1 MRSTAAMTE
10 PSDRPL
16 CWVRLIGTLAGWKA
30 AFLALLLALWPA
42 YATGVEVVVVRSG
55 ENEQL
60 VEGKILAEAGDGGLL
75 ILAEDGV
82 MWPIQPD
89 EILSRK
95 QSPRPFLPHSA
106 DETAKRLLAEL
117 PSGFRI
123 HQTAHYTICFNT
135 SLPYAQW
142 CGSLYERLY
151 RGFFNYWK
159 NRGWTL
165 TEPEFRLVALVFDSR
180 KAFANYGHPEVGE
193 AVNSMIGYYN
203 LRTNRVT
210 MFDLTGADDLPR
222 SGSRTRNSAHI
233 NQILSQPAAERTVAT
248 IVHEATHQ
256 LAYNCGL
263 QTRMA
268 ANPLWVSEG
277 LALYFESP
285 DYRSDRGWRTIGAV
299 NRVHLL
305 EFRRN
310 FASRSTDSL
319 RTLVVGDERFQ
330 DGEQILAAYSEAWA
344 LNYFLLN
351 RHRDAYVRYLQQL
364 AQKPPLVEDSPE
376 ERLEQFQ
383 QEFGDL
389 EALDADFLRYMQRVR

>member
-1 MRSTAAMTE
+1 MTKRTVSESLMRNCLRASHV
-10 PSDRPL
+10 L
-16 CWVRLIGTLAGWKA
+16 VLV
-30 AFLALLLALWPA
+30 LLLVPA
-42 YATGVEVVVVRSG
+42 PSTLRGTEVVLAQVERG
-55 ENEQL
+55 EKRIEGKVL
-60 VEGKILAEAGDGGLL
+60 VEAVNGGLL
-75 ILAEDGV
+75 MLARDG
-82 MWPIQPD
+82 MLWPLQPE

-95 QSPRPFLPHSA
+95 QDPRPFQPLSN
-106 DETAKRLLAEL
+106 DETARQLLDEM
-117 PSGFRI
+117 PPGFRI
-123 HQTAHYTICFNT
+123 HQTAHYTICYNT

-165 TEPEFRLVALVFDSR
+165 SEPEFRLVALVFDSR
-180 KAFANYGHPEVGE
+180 ETFIRYGHPEVGE

-222 SGSRTRNSAHI
+222 SGTRIRNTAHI

-256 LAYNCGL
+256 LAYNCGM

-299 NRVHLL
+299 NQVHLVGFRQN
-305 EFRRN
+305 FRRREPN
-310 FASRSTDSL
+310 SL
-319 RTLVVGDERFQ
+319 RTLIADDDRFQ
-330 DGEQILAAYSEAWA
+330 DSERILAAYSEAWA

-351 RHRDAYVRYLQQL
+351 RRRDAYVRYLQNL
-364 AQKPPLVEDSPE
+364 AEKPPLVEDSE
-376 ERLEQFQ
+376 EQRLAEF
-383 QEFGDL
+383 EEAFGDIG
-389 EALDADFLRYMQRVR
+389 ELDEELLRFMQRVR